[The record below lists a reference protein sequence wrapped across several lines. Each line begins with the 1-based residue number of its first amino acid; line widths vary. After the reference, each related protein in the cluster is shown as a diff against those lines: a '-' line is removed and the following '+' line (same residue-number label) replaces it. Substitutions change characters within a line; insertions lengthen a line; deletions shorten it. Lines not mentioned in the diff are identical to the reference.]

1 MSQVWIAK
9 WSLLSL
15 SVMAVSAA
23 ACSAKPVPGKT
34 SPAHV
39 APRVA
44 AANAVKAEAS
54 DAKPPQPLYEY
65 RTDHDRDGIGKF
77 YMGREIA
84 QVMGHEAA
92 DWLDRPQRE
101 QEEAPER
108 MLDTLNIKPGESV
121 ADIGAGSGY
130 LSFRLARR
138 VGPQGIVYANDI
150 QPEMLTIIRQKMK
163 DKGVTNIRTV
173 LGSITDPKLPPH
185 SVDLIVL
192 VDVYHEFDHPWE
204 MTRGMVRAL
213 KPGGRLVFVEYRLE
227 DPTVRIKLVHKMSE
241 KQVRK
246 EMSIFP
252 LRWLGTNETLP
263 MQHVII
269 FQKDAPSH
277 PAGVR
282 ATG

>member
-1 MSQVWIAK
+1 MKQNWIAK
-9 WSLLSL
+9 VSLFALSAMAWG
-15 SVMAVSAA
+15 SVGCSAA
-23 ACSAKPVPGKT
+23 PANQTTPIKVATRPVATRHVIASAT
-34 SPAHV
+34 
-39 APRVA
+39 
-44 AANAVKAEAS
+44 

-65 RTDHDRDGIGKF
+65 RTVHDPDGTGKF

-101 QEEAPER
+101 QEEAPEK
-108 MLDTLNIKPGESV
+108 MLDTLKIKPGDAV

-138 VGPQGIVYANDI
+138 VGPTGLVYANDI

-173 LGSITDPKLPPH
+173 LGSITDPKLPPQ
-185 SVDLIVL
+185 SVDLIIL

-204 MTRGMVRAL
+204 MTKGMVRAL

-227 DPTVRIKLVHKMSE
+227 DPRVQIKLVHKMSE

-246 EMSIFP
+246 EMSLFP

-263 MQHVII
+263 LQHVIV
-269 FQKDAPSH
+269 FQKAAPQSTGA
-277 PAGVR
+277 AG
-282 ATG
+282 